1 MDQAGLP
8 AVGDVEMRQEIVG
21 ALLLAG
27 ILAGLSDPTA
37 AQTSHCDKPCL
48 MEVMDRFV
56 DEMTGSPEGV
66 LPISPSAEVREN
78 TRRVELDATAWKDV
92 ASVRSRITF
101 ADPITGNVVSR
112 SGVELS
118 DGRPGYISTRIKI
131 LDGEVVDVELSSDT
145 SERVVE
151 PYVYSVAQKFAEPL
165 PMAQRSS
172 RNELEAIARRY
183 FQDLTDHSPDPEDHV
198 ESCNRFHSGQQ
209 ITNVEL
215 NAIEAGGM
223 MTCFSSLGGS
233 PPWGPAAEQRF
244 PVIDPDSGIVFGVTL
259 LHFDD
264 GRQMYVSEVFRIVG
278 GRIALIDNI
287 GLMLDPP
294 VETLGFTH

>member
-1 MDQAGLP
+1 
-8 AVGDVEMRQEIVG
+8 MRKEIVG
-21 ALLLAG
+21 AMFTFVVLVG
-27 ILAGLSDPTA
+27 PSEPSTA
-37 AQTSHCDKPCL
+37 QASNCDKPCL
-48 MEVMDRFV
+48 VDAMDKFL
-56 DEMTGSPEGV
+56 DEMTGNAVPA
-66 LPISPSAEVREN
+66 LPYSPSVEVREN
-78 TRRVELDATAWKDV
+78 ARRVELADSAWRNV
-92 ASVRSRITF
+92 ERVRSRVTF

-118 DGRPGYISTRIKI
+118 DGRPGYISTRIKVI
-131 LDGEVVDVELSSDT
+131 DGEILDVELSSDT
-145 SERVVE
+145 SDRVVE
-151 PYVYSVAQKFAEPL
+151 PYVYNVGQWFAEPL
-165 PMAQRSS
+165 PMEQRSN
-172 RNELEAIARRY
+172 RAELEAIARRY

-198 ESCNRFHSGQQ
+198 DSCNRYHSGQQ

-215 NAIEAGGM
+215 NTIEEGGA

-244 PVIDPDSGIVFGVTL
+244 PVIDPESGTVLGVTL
-259 LHFDD
+259 LLYDD

-278 GRIALIDNI
+278 GKIALIDNI